1 MKKKLLI
8 LSVLVICIATLAGGT
23 IAYFTSEYKAHNVIT
38 TGGVEIKL
46 LEWADEDKETPF
58 KNLDGVMPGTEVTKI
73 VEVKNTGSAPAWVRV
88 SVDKSITLANGEQ
101 VRDTRFVEVN
111 INDKAWTERD
121 DGYYYY
127 NAPLA
132 KGETT
137 EPLFTSVKFNAGMG
151 NEYQNSTATV
161 DVYAQAVQ
169 YANNGTTA
177 LTAAGW
183 PDAAPTSTVEPAQ
196 TPTPEP
202 TLDPPASSDEP

>member
-23 IAYFTSEYKAHNVIT
+23 IAYFTSEYTAHNVIT
-38 TGGVEIKL
+38 TGGVEIEL
-46 LEWADEDKETPF
+46 REWADKDEKTPF
-58 KNLDGVMPGTEVTKI
+58 KDLDGVMPGTEVTKI

-88 SVDKSITLANGEQ
+88 SVGKSIKLANGNQ
-101 VRDTRFVEVN
+101 ADSTRFVEVN
-111 INDKAWTERD
+111 INDKAWTKGK

-132 KGETT
+132 AGKTT
-137 EPLFTSVKFNAGMG
+137 EPLFTSVTFDAGMG
-151 NEYQNSTATV
+151 NAYQNSTATV

-169 YANNGTTA
+169 SENNGTDVFS
-177 LTAAGW
+177 AAGW

>member
-23 IAYFTSEYKAHNVIT
+23 IAYFTSEYTAHNVIT
-38 TGGVEIKL
+38 TGGVEIEL
-46 LEWADEDKETPF
+46 LEWADEDKKTPF
-58 KNLDGVMPGTEVTKI
+58 EDLDGVMPGTTVTKI

-88 SVDKSITLANGEQ
+88 SVEKSITLANGNQ
-101 VRDTRFVEVN
+101 ADSTSFVEVN
-111 INDKAWTERD
+111 INDKDWTNGN

-127 NAPLA
+127 NEKLDA
-132 KGETT
+132 GETT
-137 EPLFTSVKFNAGMG
+137 KPLFTSVTFNAGMG

-169 YANNGTTA
+169 SANNGTDVFSAT
-177 LTAAGW
+177 GW
-183 PDAAPTSTVEPAQ
+183 PGAEPTSTVEPAQ